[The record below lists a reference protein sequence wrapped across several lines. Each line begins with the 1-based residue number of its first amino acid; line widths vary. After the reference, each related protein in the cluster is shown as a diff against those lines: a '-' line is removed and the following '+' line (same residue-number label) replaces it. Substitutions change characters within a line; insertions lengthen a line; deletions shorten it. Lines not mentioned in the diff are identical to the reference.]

1 MGHDAASESLL
12 AVAGIAAHDETMT
25 ASTYQED
32 QALRRPFANGDRT
45 VRLWQAAQPRA
56 VIVAIHGGMSHS
68 GDYATVG
75 AYFREQAVTTISFD
89 LSGHGQKAR
98 IDIPHFDVFLDD
110 VERMLAW
117 TRAEYPGLPIFLM
130 GHSMG
135 ALIATH
141 LEIKGKLES
150 LDVRG
155 IILSSPYYA
164 NAIPVPA
171 LVVRLS
177 GVLAKLFPTA
187 KVPMNSLT
195 EWLTHDEAITH
206 RHREDEQMHRRGTE
220 ASMRFGRSLLDAQS
234 ALGGDLSRWQHP
246 VFAVV
251 AGDDKLADANISRQ
265 MLDTIPEQH
274 RVLHYFPKN
283 FHENFNETNRHE
295 IFAALGQWMQKHL
308 N

>member
-1 MGHDAASESLL
+1 
-12 AVAGIAAHDETMT
+12 MT
-25 ASTYQED
+25 ENIYQED
-32 QALRRPFANGDRT
+32 RLLQRPFADGDRI
-45 VRLWQAAQPRA
+45 VRLWEAKHPRA

-75 AYFREQAVTTISFD
+75 AYFRAQEVTTISFD
-89 LSGHGQKAR
+89 LTGHGQRAR
-98 IDIPHFDVFLDD
+98 IDIPNFGVFLDD

-117 TRAEYPGLPIFLM
+117 TRAEYPTLPVFLM

-141 LEIKGKLES
+141 LEINKRLES
-150 LDVRG
+150 FDIRG
-155 IILSSPYYA
+155 VILSSPYYA

-171 LVVRLS
+171 LVVHLS
-177 GVLAKLFPTA
+177 GLLAKLFPTA
-187 KVPMNSLT
+187 KVPMNSPT
-195 EWLTHDEAITH
+195 EWLTHDPAIVE
-206 RHREDEQMHRRGTE
+206 RHYRDEQAHRRGRE

-234 ALGGDLSRWQHP
+234 ALGSSLNQWQHP

-265 MLDTIPEQH
+265 MLDTLPVTCRE
-274 RVLHYFPKN
+274 LHYFPEN
-283 FHENFNETNRHE
+283 FHENFNETNRDA
-295 IFAALGQWMQKHL
+295 IFTLLWQWMQKHL